1 MEVIY
6 IEPLRAVLEYNG
18 APGSVPNFSGASSLL
33 NNSSDSSS
41 ESPDSITPDEAQQ
54 QSIPDNDQRKIKWT
68 LTKASF
74 DKLLER
80 FSSDREEAAI
90 GYETARKKLIRFFE
104 WNTVLSAEDWA
115 DETLNRV
122 ARRIDEGQ
130 SIDNLIAYIW
140 GVARRVLKEAK
151 KASDRAPI
159 PLEDA
164 PPIPQE
170 NVSQIIDPDARQI
183 CFDRCLEELPAE
195 SRGLILE
202 YYQGEGAAKIKHR
215 QDLAD
220 KLGTPL
226 NALRIRVH
234 RTRKTLEKCIAECL
248 QARHSR
254 NE

>member
-1 MEVIY
+1 MEVIL
-6 IEPLRAVLEYNG
+6 IKPLRAVLEYNG
-18 APGSVPNFSGASSLL
+18 APSSVPNFSGASSLL

-41 ESPDSITPDEAQQ
+41 EPPDSITPEETQQ
-54 QSIPDNDQRKIKWT
+54 QSIPDNAQLKTKWT

-90 GYETARKKLIRFFE
+90 RYETARQKLIRFFE
-104 WNTVLSAEDWA
+104 WNSVVCAEDWA

-130 SIDNLIAYIW
+130 NIDNLIAYIW

-151 KASDRAPI
+151 KDSDRGPI

-164 PPIPQE
+164 PTIPQE
-170 NVSQIIDPDARQI
+170 KTPEIINPDARQI
-183 CFDRCLEELPAE
+183 CFDRCLEELPPD
-195 SRGLILE
+195 SRNLILE

-220 KLGTPL
+220 KLGIPL

-248 QARHSR
+248 
-254 NE
+254 